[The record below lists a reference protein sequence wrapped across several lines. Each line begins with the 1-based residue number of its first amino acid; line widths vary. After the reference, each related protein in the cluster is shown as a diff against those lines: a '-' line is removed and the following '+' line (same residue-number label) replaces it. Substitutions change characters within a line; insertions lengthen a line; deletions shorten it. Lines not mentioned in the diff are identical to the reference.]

1 MTVEE
6 VERRIEAG
14 AEIDLPFQSILNVA
28 ARMARKGLLGKE
40 KLSQARAFEL
50 FDAARPYVHLGPIM
64 KILELGL
71 RDSDTGDLEKLKE
84 YYSTLNMSCENCD
97 ECFFSDHVEIIEQ
110 MDESEFRCYLRYLMD
125 TKWVKACCFTPIFK
139 QAYRFEIV
147 PHDMLMTALLEA
159 VTIGIIGIYSKGEDA
174 ASDDVETPSCGSKQL
189 KEQYEP
195 LRIEIDPKGLDPVA
209 MALIRIEKL
218 AEDERTDK
226 NE

>member
-71 RDSDTGDLEKLKE
+71 RDSDTGDLENFKE
-84 YYSTLNMSCENCD
+84 HYSTLNMSCENCS
-97 ECFFSDHVEIIEQ
+97 ECFSSDHVEIIEQ
-110 MDESEFRCYLRYLMD
+110 MDEPEFRCYLRYLMD
-125 TKWVKACCFTPIFK
+125 TKWVKESCFTPIFK

-159 VTIGIIGIYSKGEDA
+159 VTIGIYSKGEDA
-174 ASDDVETPSCGSKQL
+174 ASDDVETPSCGGEQSK
-189 KEQYEP
+189 EPYEP
-195 LRIEIDPKGLDPVA
+195 LRIEIDPKGLDPVT

-218 AEDERTDK
+218 AEDERADK

>member
-14 AEIDLPFQSILNVA
+14 AEIDLPFQIVLNVA

-40 KLSQARAFEL
+40 RLSQARAFEL

-71 RDSDTGDLEKLKE
+71 RDSDTGDLENLKE

-97 ECFFSDHVEIIEQ
+97 ECFSSDHVEIIEQ

-125 TKWVKACCFTPIFK
+125 TNWVKQCCVTPIFR

-147 PHDMLMTALLEA
+147 PHDMLMIALIEA
-159 VTIGIIGIYSKGEDA
+159 VTVGIYSKEEDTVPDDTEGAPPCSGE
-174 ASDDVETPSCGSKQL
+174 QL
-189 KEQYEP
+189 KERYEP
-195 LRIEIDPKGLDPVA
+195 LRIEIDPKGLDPVTT
-209 MALIRIEKL
+209 ALIRIEKL
-218 AEDERTDK
+218 AKDERADK

>member
-6 VERRIEAG
+6 VEKRIEAG

-40 KLSQARAFEL
+40 KLSQDRAFEL

-84 YYSTLNMSCENCD
+84 YYSTLNMPCENCD
-97 ECFFSDHVEIIEQ
+97 ECFFSDHVEIVEQ

-125 TKWVKACCFTPIFK
+125 TKWVKECCVTPIFK

-147 PHDMLMTALLEA
+147 PRDMLMTALLEA
-159 VTIGIIGIYSKGEDA
+159 VTIGIYSKREDA
-174 ASDDVETPSCGSKQL
+174 ASDDVETPSCSGEQI

-195 LRIEIDPKGLDPVA
+195 LRIEVDPKGVDPVTRA
-209 MALIRIEKL
+209 IAIIEKL
-218 AEDERTDK
+218 AEDERAEK